1 MVKKIVMS
9 MIALLC
15 CNYVMAQ
22 GSEPTSAQI
31 TIGSG
36 LHVTY
41 YNNQHDYQMPEGCV
55 GIFFFL
61 QEGGY
66 GDDPIYYWER
76 GEAYESG
83 EKVPK
88 GEALIIYSP
97 NPGTYTL
104 EFDKGKEKVTPN
116 QFLSLSLLFGTDE
129 NTDLKDVVTDK
140 KGGNIDPKDY
150 YYYGLSYDD
159 KNEHL
164 GFYWRA
170 ENGAPFTNAAH
181 KAYLRAKKSI
191 VEKINAQSK
200 GITGFGFDDI
210 STEIE
215 KLLFSPNAKDSSIM
229 YDLTGRRLK
238 KKPSAGMYIKNGK
251 KIIVR

>member
-15 CNYVMAQ
+15 CNFVMAQ
-22 GSEPTSAQI
+22 GSEPTYDQI
-31 TIGSG
+31 TIGPG

-41 YNNQHDYQMPEGCV
+41 YNSQHDYQMPQGCA

-61 QEGGY
+61 QDNGEDEY
-66 GDDPIYYWER
+66 WWER

-83 EKVPK
+83 EIVPK

-97 NPGTYTL
+97 IQGTYKL
-104 EFDKGKEKVTPN
+104 EFYKGEEKVTPN
-116 QFLSLSLLFGTDE
+116 QSTSISLLFGTDE
-129 NTDLKDVVTDK
+129 DTDLNDVKTDK
-140 KGGNIDPKDY
+140 NGRNIDPNDY
-150 YYYGLSYDD
+150 YYYGLSYDNN
-159 KNEHL
+159 NEHL

-170 ENGAPFTNAAH
+170 ENGAPFKNAAH
-181 KAYLRAKKSI
+181 KAYLRAEKSK
-191 VEKINAQSK
+191 VHTINAQSK

>member
-22 GSEPTSAQI
+22 GSEPTYDEI

-41 YNNQHDYQMPEGCV
+41 YNNQHDYQMPQGCV
-55 GIFFFL
+55 GIFFYL
-61 QEGGY
+61 DQGGE
-66 GDDPIYYWER
+66 DDDEYYWER

-83 EKVPK
+83 ERVPK

-97 NPGTYTL
+97 YPGTYTL
-104 EFDKGKEKVTPN
+104 EFDQGTEKPN
-116 QFLSLSLLFGTDE
+116 QSTSLSLLFGTDE
-129 NTDLKDVVTDK
+129 ETDLINVRTDK

-150 YYYGLSYDD
+150 YYYGLSYDNN
-159 KNEHL
+159 NEHL

-170 ENGAPFTNAAH
+170 ENGAPFKNAAH
-181 KAYLRAKKSI
+181 KAYLRAEKSK
-191 VEKINAQSK
+191 VHNINAQSK